1 MPKMI
6 FVNLP
11 VADVAASTAFYTAI
25 GAEQNRM
32 FSDATASCM
41 VFSDTIHAMLLSHEK
56 FAGFIPGRTIADA
69 KAAVGMLIAV
79 NEESRDAV
87 DAVVGRADAAGG
99 TADATPVQDPGFMYS
114 RSFAD
119 PDGHIWEVFWMDPAA
134 AAGGPEVAAEATA

>member
-87 DAVVGRADAAGG
+87 DAVIGKAAAAGG
-99 TADATPVQDPGFMYS
+99 TADATPVQDLGFMYS

>member
-25 GAEQNRM
+25 GAAQNPA

-41 VFSDTIHAMLLSHEK
+41 VFSDTIYAMLLSHEK
-56 FAGFIPGRTIADA
+56 FAGFTPGRTIADA
-69 KAAVGMLIAV
+69 KAAVGMLIALSED
-79 NEESRDAV
+79 NRDAV
-87 DAVVGRADAAGG
+87 DATVDRATAAGG
-99 TADATPVQDPGFMYS
+99 TADATPVQDLGFMYG

-119 PDGHIWEVFWMDPAA
+119 PDGHIWEIFWMDPAA
-134 AAGGPEVAAEATA
+134 AAGGPEAVAEAAA

>member
-99 TADATPVQDPGFMYS
+99 TADATPVQDLGFMYS

>member
-11 VADVAASTAFYTAI
+11 VADVAASTAFYQAI
-25 GAEQNRM
+25 GAEQNPM

-41 VFSDTIHAMLLSHEK
+41 VFSDTVHAMLLSHEK

-99 TADATPVQDPGFMYS
+99 TADATPVQDLGFMYS